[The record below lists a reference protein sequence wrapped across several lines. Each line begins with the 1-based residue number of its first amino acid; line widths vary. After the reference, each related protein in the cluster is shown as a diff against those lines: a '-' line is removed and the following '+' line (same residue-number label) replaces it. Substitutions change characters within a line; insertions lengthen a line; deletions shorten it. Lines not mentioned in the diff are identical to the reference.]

1 MSISHPLLK
10 SAFKPLLTIVAITS
24 ISAAWVM
31 PAQAELIISSGA
43 GSNGSAIATT
53 TVAQNAISTENGT
66 TQNGTTQNGTIQNG
80 ILVNQQ
86 IPTDA
91 SVLKL
96 MQVMHVDEQID
107 AIINGQQAVSDILE
121 EQGNKSRVNEAKLN
135 KRQRELAKNMQGV
148 LAQYTKILAGGVQ
161 GTANKEELTQAYLTA
176 AKAHYN
182 QQEVNALIGF
192 YDTQIGQ
199 SILEKNPK
207 VTSEFLK
214 ASLPDEA
221 EMKQTTE
228 QLEELMPQIKQLIKG
243 VF

>member
-10 SAFKPLLTIVAITS
+10 SVFKPLLTIAAITS
-24 ISAAWVM
+24 ISAAWVV

-53 TVAQNAISTENGT
+53 TAAQNTIS

-107 AIINGQQAVSDILE
+107 VIINGQQAVSDILE
-121 EQGNKSRVNEAKLN
+121 EQGNKSKVNEAKLN

-161 GTANKEELTQAYLTA
+161 GTANKEELTQAYLAA

-207 VTSEFLK
+207 VTSQFLK

>member
-10 SAFKPLLTIVAITS
+10 SSFKPLLTIVAITS

-43 GSNGSAIATT
+43 GSNGSTIATT
-53 TVAQNAISTENGT
+53 TAAQNTIS

-80 ILVNQQ
+80 NLVNQQ

-107 AIINGQQAVSDILE
+107 AIINGQQAVSDIVE

-148 LAQYTKILAGGVQ
+148 LAQYTKILAGGLQ
-161 GTANKEELTQAYLTA
+161 GTANKEELTQAYLAA

-182 QQEVNALIGF
+182 QQEVNALIDF

>member
-24 ISAAWVM
+24 ISAAWVV

-53 TVAQNAISTENGT
+53 IAAQNTIST
-66 TQNGTTQNGTIQNG
+66 QNSTTQNGTIQNG

-161 GTANKEELTQAYLTA
+161 GTANKEELTQAYLAA

-182 QQEVNALIGF
+182 QQEVNALIDF